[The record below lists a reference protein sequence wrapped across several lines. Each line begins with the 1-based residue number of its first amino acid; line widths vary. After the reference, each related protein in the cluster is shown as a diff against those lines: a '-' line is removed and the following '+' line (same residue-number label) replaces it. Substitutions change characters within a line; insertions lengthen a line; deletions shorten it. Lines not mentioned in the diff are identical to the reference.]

1 MNRTLR
7 SLALALSGIG
17 LAAVAVFASGAT
29 PAHAASGC
37 GSRGGPGYRL
47 PSGRCASWA
56 DAGRSGYTPYVPP
69 APAAPAPVVVPA
81 APVARAAPAVT
92 PAEAAL
98 WRELSTILATQQHNR
113 ERLGNMLVAYQ
124 AGRAT
129 GAGFVAEADYQLV
142 HRQRTLEQA
151 TSLASRARAA
161 GSPALATLADDLAA
175 YLGASIQFVKDER
188 ALLTAGANP
197 NHPGWTTLLALGE
210 ATGARFESIRA
221 RYEASRPP

>member
-7 SLALALSGIG
+7 SLALTLSGIG

-69 APAAPAPVVVPA
+69 APAA
-81 APVARAAPAVT
+81 RAAPAVT
-92 PAEAAL
+92 LAEAAL

-161 GSPALATLADDLAA
+161 GSPALATLADDLAG

-221 RYEASRPP
+221 RYEASRPA